1 MSEIH
6 VLTTGEAARYCG
18 VNFRTVI
25 RWIERG
31 QLKAYKL
38 PGRGDHRICVEDFV
52 GFLRDN
58 AMPVPNTLA
67 VPSRKVLLLTTD
79 SELTSVGCQT
89 LENIGCETEVAGD
102 SFSAGILLAHFKPV
116 LLVIDANLVGDG
128 GFQMLDYLRSRSEYA
143 NLRILVAP
151 SGDDRDTTRWLD
163 AGADALLSQ
172 REERG
177 ELAAKAKLLLEA
189 NG

>member
-1 MSEIH
+1 MNELH

-58 AMPVPNTLA
+58 AMPVPNELA
-67 VPSRKVLLLTTD
+67 AASRKVLILASD
-79 SELTSVGCQT
+79 PELTAAGRQALQQAGCDVD
-89 LENIGCETEVAGD
+89 VAGD
-102 SFSAGILLAHFKPV
+102 IFVAGTLMAGCKPA
-116 LLVIDANLVGDG
+116 LLVLDAGLVGADG
-128 GFQMLDYLRSRSEYA
+128 FRILDYLRSRSEYSTV
-143 NLRILVAP
+143 RVLVITPAGE
-151 SGDDRDTTRWLD
+151 SDRQRWLD
-163 AGADALLSQ
+163 AGADALVAHPG
-172 REERG
+172 ERS
-177 ELAAKAKLLLEA
+177 ELAAKARLLLEV
-189 NG
+189 

>member
-1 MSEIH
+1 MNELH

-58 AMPVPNTLA
+58 AMPVPSELA
-67 VPSRKVLLLTTD
+67 AASRKVLMLAGD
-79 SELTSVGCQT
+79 PELVASGRQALQQAGCDV
-89 LENIGCETEVAGD
+89 EIAGD
-102 SFSAGILLAHFKPV
+102 SFVAGTLMAGCKPA
-116 LLVIDANLVGDG
+116 LLVLDANLVGVN
-128 GFQMLDYLRSRSEYA
+128 GFQILDHLRSRSDYA
-143 NLRILVAP
+143 NVRVLVIAP
-151 SGDDRDTTRWLD
+151 AGERDQQRWLD
-163 AGADALLSQ
+163 AGADALVAQSGD
-172 REERG
+172 RS
-177 ELAAKAKLLLEA
+177 ELAGKAKLLLEM
-189 NG
+189 

>member
-1 MSEIH
+1 MSELH

-58 AMPVPNTLA
+58 SMPVPNDLA
-67 VPSRKVLLLTTD
+67 VPSRKVLLVTTD
-79 SELTSVGCQT
+79 PELTSSGVQT
-89 LENIGCETEVAGD
+89 LKNIGCEIEVAGD
-102 SFSAGILLAHFKPV
+102 SFSAGILLANAKPA
-116 LLVIDANLVGDG
+116 LLVIDASLMGDG
-128 GFQMLDYLRSRSEYA
+128 GFQVLDYLRSRSEYA
-143 NLRILVAP
+143 NLRILVVP
-151 SGDDRDTTRWLD
+151 SEDDLDKARWLD
-163 AGADALLSQ
+163 AGADALLAH

-189 NG
+189 DD

>member
-1 MSEIH
+1 MNELH

-58 AMPVPNTLA
+58 AMPVPNELA
-67 VPSRKVLLLTTD
+67 TASRKVLMLTGD
-79 SELTSVGCQT
+79 SELTGLGRQALQQT
-89 LENIGCETEVAGD
+89 GCEVDVACD
-102 SFSAGILLAHFKPV
+102 SFTAGTMMAACKPALL
-116 LLVIDANLVGDG
+116 LLDANLSGVEV
-128 GFQMLDYLRSRSEYA
+128 FQILDHLRSRGEYA
-143 NLRILVAP
+143 NVRTLVVVPADD
-151 SGDDRDTTRWLD
+151 GDQQRWLD
-163 AGADALLSQ
+163 AGADALLTQ
-172 REERG
+172 VADRA
-177 ELAAKAKLLLEA
+177 ELIAKVKLLLE
-189 NG
+189 N

>member
-1 MSEIH
+1 MSELH

-58 AMPVPNTLA
+58 SMPVPNDLA

-79 SELTSVGCQT
+79 PELTSSGRQA
-89 LENIGCETEVAGD
+89 LQQMGCEVEVASD
-102 SFSAGILLAHFKPV
+102 SFSAGIMMASAKPA
-116 LLVIDANLVGDG
+116 LLVVDTGLLGES
-128 GFQMLDYLRSRSEYA
+128 GFQVLDYLRSRSEYS
-143 NLRILVAP
+143 NLSILVVP
-151 SGDDRDTTRWLD
+151 SDDDGEKARWLD
-163 AGADALLSQ
+163 AGADALLTHRS
-172 REERG
+172 EHG
-177 ELAAKAKLLLEA
+177 ELSAKAKLLLEA
-189 NG
+189 DA

>member
-1 MSEIH
+1 MSELH

-58 AMPVPNTLA
+58 AMPVP
-67 VPSRKVLLLTTD
+67 
-79 SELTSVGCQT
+79 SELAAASRRVLMLATDPVVIGSGRQALLQAGCDV
-89 LENIGCETEVAGD
+89 EVAGD
-102 SFSAGILLAHFKPV
+102 CFVAGTLMAVYKPA
-116 LLVIDANLVGDG
+116 LLVIDINLVGICG
-128 GFQMLDYLRSRSEYA
+128 CQILDHLRSRNEYRNVRVLVIAPDSEQ
-143 NLRILVAP
+143 NQQ
-151 SGDDRDTTRWLD
+151 RWLD
-163 AGADALLSQ
+163 AGADVLVAHAGG
-172 REERG
+172 G
-177 ELAAKAKLLLEA
+177 ELVAKVKLLLDT
-189 NG
+189 

>member
-1 MSEIH
+1 MSELH

-58 AMPVPNTLA
+58 SMPVPNDLA

-79 SELTSVGCQT
+79 PELTSGGRQA
-89 LENIGCETEVAGD
+89 LQQMGCEVEVASD
-102 SFSAGILLAHFKPV
+102 SFSAGILMASAKPA
-116 LLVIDANLVGDG
+116 LLVVDTGLLGES
-128 GFQMLDYLRSRSEYA
+128 GFQVLDYLRSRSEYS
-143 NLRILVAP
+143 NLSILVVP
-151 SGDDRDTTRWLD
+151 SDDDGEKARWLD
-163 AGADALLSQ
+163 AGADALLTHRS
-172 REERG
+172 EHG
-177 ELAAKAKLLLEA
+177 ELSAKAKLLLEA
-189 NG
+189 DA